1 MAEFYWQGNLV
12 KNFYFN
18 GQEVKEGYF
27 NNGLF
32 FKSGP
37 SIKWIVTYTYEGQSE
52 PIQETFTNEDDLIDA
67 IDYIKYDCYDLVI
80 SIEETEGEE

>member
-12 KNFYFN
+12 KKFYFN

-37 SIKWIVTYTYEGQSE
+37 TIEWVVTYTYEGQSE
-52 PIQETFTNEDDLIDA
+52 PIQEIYTTEDDLKTGINNLKN
-67 IDYIKYDCYDLVI
+67 YRNLVI
-80 SIEETEGEE
+80 SIEERESE